1 MKESRH
7 KVILQELDQTGVV
20 SVKNLK
26 ELLNVTDMTIR
37 RDLIDLE
44 KQGLLIRVH
53 GGAHKKV
60 KDQRNSG
67 GAAVSQSGRRSS
79 HCHAKRG
86 QTLGTPDSA
95 R

>member
-53 GGAHKKV
+53 GGATCWTGV
-60 KDQRNSG
+60 YLT
-67 GAAVSQSGRRSS
+67 V
-79 HCHAKRG
+79 
-86 QTLGTPDSA
+86 
-95 R
+95 